1 MLLAAACSILLLG
14 SCGTSKNV
22 QGSGSTSASHQ
33 KENATKGSDSRQ
45 SETLKKLAFVQKV
58 SDNQVYTKNIVG
70 NMSFTLQAGDKDIT
84 VPGETEHA

>member
-1 MLLAAACSILLLG
+1 MMLLAAACSILLLG

-45 SETLKKLAFVQKV
+45 VRRSRSWLSYRRFQTIRCIPRIL
-58 SDNQVYTKNIVG
+58 
-70 NMSFTLQAGDKDIT
+70 
-84 VPGETEHA
+84 